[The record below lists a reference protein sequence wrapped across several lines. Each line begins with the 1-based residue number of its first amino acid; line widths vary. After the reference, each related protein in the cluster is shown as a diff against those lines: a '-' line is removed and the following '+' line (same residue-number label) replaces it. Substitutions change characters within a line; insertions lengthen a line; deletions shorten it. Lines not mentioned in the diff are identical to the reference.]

1 MSPKADEAQSLQF
14 VVTTNPGEATTA
26 ANKKRVRSQAALQSW
41 PERRRRNFEQLE
53 GFSGG
58 RGAFRVASPTPPA
71 RPKERKAR
79 PKKRQPLAESS
90 LGTLVAH
97 EHARPLPTP
106 AISTSSNDTL
116 TIRSS
121 SEEAEIPCSREKTPD
136 FPCQCWQCHP
146 ERCLAAQQSGKRTLV
161 PHSGTTG
168 TNGDLG
174 WHGDLALISPPSSP
188 EPSRPFT
195 GLADPYNC
203 YPVPYK
209 PWFDGILH
217 HMLTVFAPRGWPAL
231 NITHD
236 QGLAWER
243 YMVQHSLAEPALF
256 YVRLLFASGDLVN
269 KGVLQPEISLWL
281 RAAAIKTINEA
292 LRDPKRASSDPLI
305 LAVGRI
311 ALHESLYGDRDAANS
326 MHRPAQQRMIQ
337 MRGGMEALHFPKLV
351 KRLMRWSD
359 TVMSKQAGTERF
371 LEDDEKVQ
379 NFTMRQSVQV
389 LEKWVPEQGEDLR
402 KKMRISDILN
412 D

>member
-1 MSPKADEAQSLQF
+1 MPPKADEAQSLQF

-41 PERRRRNFEQLE
+41 PERRKRNFEQLE
-53 GFSGG
+53 GFGTG
-58 RGAFRVASPTPPA
+58 FRVATPTPPA

-79 PKKRQPLAESS
+79 SKKRQPLAESS

-116 TIRSS
+116 TVRSS
-121 SEEAEIPCSREKTPD
+121 SEEAEFPCSREKTPD
-136 FPCQCWQCHP
+136 FPCRCWQCHP
-146 ERCLAAQQSGKRTLV
+146 ERRLAAQQSERRTLV

-168 TNGDLG
+168 TGGELG
-174 WHGDLALISPPSSP
+174 WQGDLALISPPSSP

-231 NITHD
+231 NITRD

-337 MRGGMEALHFPKLV
+337 MRGGMNALDFPKLV

-359 TVMSKQAGTERF
+359 TVMSKQAGTQRF

-402 KKMRISDILN
+402 KKMRISEILN

>member
-1 MSPKADEAQSLQF
+1 MSPKADEAQGLQF

-53 GFSGG
+53 GFGSGS
-58 RGAFRVASPTPPA
+58 GAYRVASPTPPA
-71 RPKERKAR
+71 RPKKKTQA
-79 PKKRQPLAESS
+79 KKRQPLTKSGS
-90 LGTLVAH
+90 GTLIDP
-97 EHARPLPTP
+97 RPLPTP
-106 AISTSSNDTL
+106 AISTSSIDT
-116 TIRSS
+116 TTVRSS
-121 SEEAEIPCSREKTPD
+121 SEEAETPCSREKTPEI
-136 FPCQCWQCHP
+136 PCQCGQCHP
-146 ERCLAAQQSGKRTLV
+146 ERRPAVQQSATRV
-161 PHSGTTG
+161 IDPHSRTTATDG
-168 TNGDLG
+168 HPG
-174 WHGDLALISPPSSP
+174 WEGNLALVSPPSSP
-188 EPSRPFT
+188 EPCRPFT

-231 NITHD
+231 NITRD
-236 QGLAWER
+236 QGASWER
-243 YMVQHSLAEPALF
+243 YMHLHALSEPALF
-256 YVRLLFASGDLVN
+256 YVRLLFASGDLVSM
-269 KGVLQPEISLWL
+269 GVLQPEVSLWL
-281 RAAAIKTINEA
+281 RTAAIKTINEA

-337 MRGGMEALHFPKLV
+337 MRGGMEALDFPKLV
-351 KRLMRWSD
+351 KRLMRWAD
-359 TVMSKQAGTERF
+359 TVMSKQADTERF

-379 NFTMRQSVQV
+379 NFTMRQSVEV
-389 LEKWVPEQGEDLR
+389 LEEWVPQQGEDLR